1 LIYVTAS
8 NNKEH
13 ISYSEVKEWHDCP
26 FRHKLKYID
35 GIELFKSIPAIDFG
49 TAVHSMCEHFLKTKE
64 MDFEKYENKINEL
77 WEKYKDNPLY
87 SESEKQKCNEHAKL
101 IMNEIPNFMQ
111 ENFGEWE
118 FIACEEM
125 LMEQIQ
131 ENSDTKFK
139 GFIDGVIKGKK
150 LVRTKIKEYYWI
162 IDWKT
167 TSWGWAMSKKNDLM
181 VKSQIVLYK
190 SFWSTKNNIDIKDVK
205 CGFVLLKKD
214 AKDGNRCELVEISAG
229 EETIKKSLNILNS
242 CINGIKSGI
251 VMKKTYNCKYCAYDK
266 TEYCVK

>member
-1 LIYVTAS
+1 
-8 NNKEH
+8 
-13 ISYSEVKEWHDCP
+13 
-26 FRHKLKYID
+26 
-35 GIELFKSIPAIDFG
+35 
-49 TAVHSMCEHFLKTKE
+49 
-64 MDFEKYENKINEL
+64 
-77 WEKYKDNPLY
+77 
-87 SESEKQKCNEHAKL
+87 
-101 IMNEIPNFMQ
+101 
-111 ENFGEWE
+111 
-118 FIACEEM
+118 
-125 LMEQIQ
+125 
-131 ENSDTKFK
+131 
-139 GFIDGVIKGKK
+139 
-150 LVRTKIKEYYWI
+150 VRTKIKEYYWI